1 MSYKSILCDA
11 NNLYDAYLKSIK
23 NSKWKETTQRFM
35 LSYLDHIF
43 AIKAELEGQTYHP
56 SPENKFVLRER
67 GKTRYITSLQPRDRI
82 VRHVLC
88 DNVLIPA
95 VRTKLIYDNG
105 ASLEGKGISFSRKR
119 FEVHLRKYYME
130 HGTNDGY
137 ILFGDFRK
145 FYDNIHHEII
155 KRELLKLLDDDA
167 YVSWLLNVIFEN
179 FKVDVSYMTDKEY
192 EKCMYELFDALEYR
206 DIPESKLVGTK
217 FMPKSVNIGD
227 QISQVI
233 GIFYPYKIDN
243 YIKTVRSQKYYGR
256 YMDDWY
262 VISPSKEVLEDI
274 LCNIERIADCYGIH
288 INTKKTR
295 IVKLS
300 STYKFLQVRYSL
312 TKSGKVIKRI
322 NPQRVTAMRRK
333 LRKLRTLVSCGKT
346 TYEAVE
352 NMFRS
357 WMGANYKLMSKTT
370 RIGLLNLFEDLFDV
384 EITIVK
390 HKMIFLPKGGIDAD
404 DH

>member
-1 MSYKSILCDA
+1 MSYKSIICDA

-23 NSKWKETTQRFM
+23 SSKWKETTQRFM
-35 LSYLDHIF
+35 LTYLDHIF
-43 AIKAELEGQTYHP
+43 AIQAELETQTYRP
-56 SPENKFVLRER
+56 GTENKFVLRER

-88 DNVLIPA
+88 DNVLLPV

-119 FEVHLRKYYME
+119 FDVHLRKYYME
-130 HGTNDGY
+130 HGSNEGY

-155 KRELLKLLDDDA
+155 KKELLKLVNDDA
-167 YVSWLLNVIFEN
+167 YIAWLLDVIFGN
-179 FKVDVSYMTDKEY
+179 FKVDVSYMTEEEY
-192 EKCMYELFDALEYR
+192 ENCMYDIFDALEYR
-206 DIPESKLVGTK
+206 NIPQAKLAGKK

-233 GIFYPYKIDN
+233 GIFYPYRIDN

-262 VISPSKEVLEDI
+262 VISPSKEELEDI
-274 LCNIERIADCYGIH
+274 LENVEKIAACYGIH
-288 INTKKTR
+288 VNKKKTR

-300 STYKFLQVRYSL
+300 STYKYLQVRYSL
-312 TKSGKVIKRI
+312 TKSGKVTKHI

-333 LRKLRTLVSCGKT
+333 LKKLSALVNSGRT

-352 NMFRS
+352 DMFRS
-357 WMGANYKLMSKTT
+357 WMGANYKLMSNKT
-370 RIGLLNLFEDLFDV
+370 RIGLLNLFEDLFCV

-390 HKMIFLPKGGIDAD
+390 RKMIIKPKGGIDAD

>member
-1 MSYKSILCDA
+1 
-11 NNLYDAYLKSIK
+11 
-23 NSKWKETTQRFM
+23 
-35 LSYLDHIF
+35 
-43 AIKAELEGQTYHP
+43 
-56 SPENKFVLRER
+56 
-67 GKTRYITSLQPRDRI
+67 
-82 VRHVLC
+82 
-88 DNVLIPA
+88 
-95 VRTKLIYDNG
+95 
-105 ASLEGKGISFSRKR
+105 
-119 FEVHLRKYYME
+119 
-130 HGTNDGY
+130 
-137 ILFGDFRK
+137 
-145 FYDNIHHEII
+145 
-155 KRELLKLLDDDA
+155 
-167 YVSWLLNVIFEN
+167 
-179 FKVDVSYMTDKEY
+179 
-192 EKCMYELFDALEYR
+192 
-206 DIPESKLVGTK
+206 
-217 FMPKSVNIGD
+217 
-227 QISQVI
+227 
-233 GIFYPYKIDN
+233 
-243 YIKTVRSQKYYGR
+243 
-256 YMDDWY
+256 MDDWY

>member
-1 MSYKSILCDA
+1 MSYKSIICDA

-23 NSKWKETTQRFM
+23 SSKWKETTQRFM
-35 LSYLDHIF
+35 LTYLDHIF
-43 AIKAELEGQTYHP
+43 AIQAELETQTYRP
-56 SPENKFVLRER
+56 GTENKFVLRER

-88 DNVLIPA
+88 DNVLLPV

-105 ASLEGKGISFSRKR
+105 ASLEGKGISFPRKR
-119 FEVHLRKYYME
+119 FDVHLRKYYME
-130 HGTNDGY
+130 HGSNEGY

-155 KRELLKLLDDDA
+155 KKELLKLVNDDA
-167 YVSWLLNVIFEN
+167 YIAWLLDVIFGN
-179 FKVDVSYMTDKEY
+179 FKVDVSYMTEEEY
-192 EKCMYELFDALEYR
+192 ENCMYDIFDALEYR
-206 DIPESKLVGTK
+206 NIPQAKLAGKK

-233 GIFYPYKIDN
+233 GIFYPYRIDN

-262 VISPSKEVLEDI
+262 VISPSKEELEDI
-274 LCNIERIADCYGIH
+274 LENVEKIAACYGIH
-288 INTKKTR
+288 VNKKKTR

-300 STYKFLQVRYSL
+300 STYKYLQVRYSL
-312 TKSGKVIKRI
+312 TKSGKVTKHI

-333 LRKLRTLVSCGKT
+333 LKKLSALVNSGRT

-352 NMFRS
+352 DMFRS
-357 WMGANYKLMSKTT
+357 WMGANYKLMSNKT
-370 RIGLLNLFEDLFDV
+370 RIGLLNLFEDLFCV

-390 HKMIFLPKGGIDAD
+390 RKMIIKPKGGIDAD

>member
-1 MSYKSILCDA
+1 MSYKSIICDA

-23 NSKWKETTQRFM
+23 SSKWKETTQRFM

-43 AIKAELEGQTYHP
+43 AIQAELETQTYRP
-56 SPENKFVLRER
+56 GTENKFVLRER

-88 DNVLIPA
+88 DNVLLPV

-119 FEVHLRKYYME
+119 FDVHLRKYYME
-130 HGTNDGY
+130 HGSNEGY

-155 KRELLKLLDDDA
+155 KKELLKLVNDDA
-167 YVSWLLNVIFEN
+167 YIAWLLDVIFGN
-179 FKVDVSYMTDKEY
+179 FKVDVSYMTEEEY
-192 EKCMYELFDALEYR
+192 ENCMYDIFDALEYR
-206 DIPESKLVGTK
+206 NIPQTTLTGKK

-233 GIFYPYKIDN
+233 GIFYPYRIDN

-262 VISPSKEVLEDI
+262 VISPSKEELEDI
-274 LCNIERIADCYGIH
+274 LENVEKIAACYGIH
-288 INTKKTR
+288 VNKKKTR

-300 STYKFLQVRYSL
+300 STYKYLQVRYSL
-312 TKSGKVIKRI
+312 TKSGKVTKHI

-333 LRKLRTLVSCGKT
+333 LKKLSALVNSGRT

-352 NMFRS
+352 DMFRS
-357 WMGANYKLMSKTT
+357 WMGANYKLMSNKT
-370 RIGLLNLFEDLFDV
+370 RIGLLNLFEELFCV

-390 HKMIFLPKGGIDAD
+390 RKMIIKPKGGIDAD